1 MSDAGSTSTTDIKLF
16 QALANPEQTST
27 FAKPIVEQAGDDDN
41 NTVSSA
47 SVASKIVEELP
58 KLPTYT
64 ERPPPSEV
72 APIETSPRA
81 PSVASYQ
88 SSVASK
94 QSNAFK
100 RALNSVQS
108 NCSDSDVPRAPS
120 NAQKSVFKQH
130 IPPISTENMDMPPLP
145 KLPSEAEGDMS
156 EDIILEKQSVL
167 LELERLRQRGLRL
180 TKDYTLNDNLTDMQF
195 EMRRHLLFMDEMNA
209 ISFMKDA
216 MRLGFTGIELAN
228 NKIGPFLDLDG
239 WSSQISSDI
248 GKYDHALS
256 KLYKKYW
263 KRRTSTSPELELAF
277 GIIGSMGMHHFRKKM
292 GNTPLG
298 GMMGSMP
305 SSMNAPAMGSMP
317 PFNTSRFQPNRSVVS
332 ESDDEESLPP

>member
-1 MSDAGSTSTTDIKLF
+1 
-16 QALANPEQTST
+16 
-27 FAKPIVEQAGDDDN
+27 
-41 NTVSSA
+41 
-47 SVASKIVEELP
+47 
-58 KLPTYT
+58 
-64 ERPPPSEV
+64 
-72 APIETSPRA
+72 
-81 PSVASYQ
+81 
-88 SSVASK
+88 
-94 QSNAFK
+94 
-100 RALNSVQS
+100 
-108 NCSDSDVPRAPS
+108 
-120 NAQKSVFKQH
+120 
-130 IPPISTENMDMPPLP
+130 
-145 KLPSEAEGDMS
+145 
-156 EDIILEKQSVL
+156 
-167 LELERLRQRGLRL
+167 
-180 TKDYTLNDNLTDMQF
+180 MQF

-239 WSSQISSDI
+239 WSTQISSDI

-263 KRRTSTSPELELAF
+263 KRKTTTSPELELAF

-305 SSMNAPAMGSMP
+305 SSANTPAMGP
-317 PFNTSRFQPNRSVVS
+317 IPTFNTSRFQPTRSVVS